1 MPVRKI
7 ISGGQTG
14 ADRAALDFALEHN
27 FETGGWIPKNR
38 HAEDGRISEKYPNL
52 RETETENPAERT
64 ELNVKDADATLIF
77 SHGALAGGTKLT
89 LEMCDKHAKLRLHID
104 FEQTDFSLA
113 VKKARQFIFFSNCQ
127 TLNIAGARASEDAL
141 IYEKTKDFL
150 KQILGKDEE
159 IKAAD

>member
-14 ADRAALDFALEHN
+14 ADRAALDYALENN

-38 HAEDGRISEKYPNL
+38 LAEDGRIPEKYQNL

-64 ELNVKDADATLIF
+64 ELNVQDSDATLIF
-77 SHGALAGGTKLT
+77 SRGDLKGGSKLT
-89 LEMCDKHAKLRLHID
+89 LEMCDKHAKPRLHID
-104 FEQTDFSLA
+104 FEKTDFSQA
-113 VKKARQFIFFSNCQ
+113 VKKAQQFVIFSNCQ
-127 TLNIAGARASEDAL
+127 TLNIAGARASEDAR

-150 KQILGKDEE
+150 NQLFKTFNNLS
-159 IKAAD
+159 

>member
-14 ADRAALDFALEHN
+14 ADRAALDFALENN

-38 HAEDGRISEKYPNL
+38 LAEDGRIPENYPNL

-64 ELNVKDADATLIF
+64 ELNVQDSDATMIF
-77 SHGALAGGTKLT
+77 SHGDLKGGSKLT
-89 LEMCDKHAKLRLHID
+89 LEMCDKHAKPCLHVNFEKND
-104 FEQTDFSLA
+104 FAQA
-113 VKKARQFIFFSNCQ
+113 VKKAQQFIIFSNCQ
-127 TLNIAGARASEDAL
+127 TLNIAGARTSEDVR

-150 KQILGKDEE
+150 NQLFKTFNNLS
-159 IKAAD
+159 